1 MVRFSL
7 AAKYP
12 STEKLELTWKC
23 GVCELFSFT
32 LWSQNKMIFHKSSTA
47 NTQIF
52 WKPVTAFHLLHL
64 HFYFSKS
71 WNTFSCHYLS
81 FKILSTKIS
90 NLTLLSNFDG
100 TERKRLQNVN
110 QKYSI
115 QVLEHFIFIFSVKQQ
130 PLNTID
136 YQTINKVQWLL
147 MVSHKYLTVS
157 LCRLT

>member
-1 MVRFSL
+1 MVTDILVIVVVNMVRFSL

-12 STEKLELTWKC
+12 SRKNLELTWKC

-32 LWSQNKMIFHKSSTA
+32 LWSQNKIIFYKSSTA

-64 HFYFSKS
+64 DFYFSHS
-71 WNTFSCHYLS
+71 RNTFSCHYLS

-90 NLTLLSNFDG
+90 KLALLYNFHG
-100 TERKRLQNVN
+100 TDRKRLQNVK

-115 QVLEHFIFIFSVKQQ
+115 QDFEHFNYLILFCIFFG
-130 PLNTID
+130 
-136 YQTINKVQWLL
+136 
-147 MVSHKYLTVS
+147 
-157 LCRLT
+157 

>member
-12 STEKLELTWKC
+12 STKNLELTWKC
-23 GVCELFSFT
+23 DVCELFSFT

-64 HFYFSKS
+64 HFYFSQS
-71 WNTFSCHYLS
+71 WNTFSCYYLS
-81 FKILSTKIS
+81 LKVLPPKIS
-90 NLTLLSNFDG
+90 KLGLLSNFHRTD
-100 TERKRLQNVN
+100 RKRLQNIK

-115 QVLEHFIFIFSVKQQ
+115 LVLEHFIYLFGFSPLSQQ
-130 PLNTID
+130 PLNTTDKQI
-136 YQTINKVQWLL
+136 INKV
-147 MVSHKYLTVS
+147 
-157 LCRLT
+157 